1 MSDNVKSNNAQF
13 PQTRLLSNRA
23 TWAIG
28 QPIDELMA
36 MALAKPNIISLA
48 AGFVDNETL
57 PVEMTRNAVTDM
69 LAESP
74 APLQYGTNHGDPELR
89 EMLLSN
95 SVAQDNAAAQTQQ
108 ACQTQLEQ
116 VLITP
121 GSNQLLYMVADTL
134 LDPGDIV
141 ICAAP
146 SYFVFMG
153 AVKNVG
159 GRTLGIAIDQQGMLP
174 DALEEA
180 LQLREKN
187 GDGEVVVISLGPDRV
202 QKVIREGLAKGA
214 DRGIHIQVDS
224 AAAVDPLV
232 TASSIANAIKEEKF
246 DLIFSGLQ
254 SDDIGMGQT
263 GIILGEI
270 LGMSTASLVMATE
283 LSENRIKVKRELEA
297 GFFQW
302 VTMTLP
308 SSVTIQSGLNTPRY
322 PSLKGI
328 MGAKKKEINVLT
340 PGGSEPKQSMNK
352 VYVPQS
358 EKQTVMIDGSVDEIV
373 DKLIETFRN
382 DIKVI

>member
-1 MSDNVKSNNAQF
+1 MKIAVLIKQVPGSDSSLPIQSDESWINEESITYVMNESDN
-13 PQTRLLSNRA
+13 
-23 TWAIG
+23 
-28 QPIDELMA
+28 
-36 MALAKPNIISLA
+36 
-48 AGFVDNETL
+48 
-57 PVEMTRNAVTDM
+57 
-69 LAESP
+69 
-74 APLQYGTNHGDPELR
+74 Y
-89 EMLLSN
+89 
-95 SVAQDNAAAQTQQ
+95 
-108 ACQTQLEQ
+108 
-116 VLITP
+116 
-121 GSNQLLYMVADTL
+121 
-134 LDPGDIV
+134 
-141 ICAAP
+141 
-146 SYFVFMG
+146 
-153 AVKNVG
+153 
-159 GRTLGIAIDQQGMLP
+159 
-174 DALEEA
+174 ALEEA

-224 AAAVDPLV
+224 AGAVDPLV
-232 TASSIANAIKEEKF
+232 AASSIANAIKEEKF

-340 PGGSEPKQSMNK
+340 PGASEPKQSMNK

>member
-1 MSDNVKSNNAQF
+1 MKIAVLIKQVPGSDSSLPIQSDQSWINEESITYVMNESDN
-13 PQTRLLSNRA
+13 
-23 TWAIG
+23 
-28 QPIDELMA
+28 
-36 MALAKPNIISLA
+36 
-48 AGFVDNETL
+48 
-57 PVEMTRNAVTDM
+57 
-69 LAESP
+69 
-74 APLQYGTNHGDPELR
+74 Y
-89 EMLLSN
+89 
-95 SVAQDNAAAQTQQ
+95 
-108 ACQTQLEQ
+108 
-116 VLITP
+116 
-121 GSNQLLYMVADTL
+121 
-134 LDPGDIV
+134 
-141 ICAAP
+141 
-146 SYFVFMG
+146 
-153 AVKNVG
+153 
-159 GRTLGIAIDQQGMLP
+159 
-174 DALEEA
+174 ALEEA

-224 AAAVDPLV
+224 VGVVDPLV
-232 TASSIANAIKEEKF
+232 TAFSIANAIKEENF

-283 LSENRIKVKRELEA
+283 LLENRIKVKRELEA

-340 PGGSEPKQSMNK
+340 PEGSEPKQSMSK

-358 EKQTVMIDGSVDEIV
+358 DKQTVMIDGSVDEIV

>member
-1 MSDNVKSNNAQF
+1 MKIAVLIKQVPGSDSSLPIQNDASWINEETITYVMNESDN
-13 PQTRLLSNRA
+13 
-23 TWAIG
+23 
-28 QPIDELMA
+28 
-36 MALAKPNIISLA
+36 
-48 AGFVDNETL
+48 
-57 PVEMTRNAVTDM
+57 
-69 LAESP
+69 
-74 APLQYGTNHGDPELR
+74 Y
-89 EMLLSN
+89 
-95 SVAQDNAAAQTQQ
+95 
-108 ACQTQLEQ
+108 
-116 VLITP
+116 
-121 GSNQLLYMVADTL
+121 
-134 LDPGDIV
+134 
-141 ICAAP
+141 
-146 SYFVFMG
+146 
-153 AVKNVG
+153 
-159 GRTLGIAIDQQGMLP
+159 
-174 DALEEA
+174 ALEEA

-224 AAAVDPLV
+224 AGAVDPLV

-340 PGGSEPKQSMNK
+340 PGASEPKQSMNK

>member
-1 MSDNVKSNNAQF
+1 MKIAVLIKQVPGSDSSLPIQSDESWINEESITYVMNESDN
-13 PQTRLLSNRA
+13 
-23 TWAIG
+23 
-28 QPIDELMA
+28 
-36 MALAKPNIISLA
+36 
-48 AGFVDNETL
+48 
-57 PVEMTRNAVTDM
+57 
-69 LAESP
+69 
-74 APLQYGTNHGDPELR
+74 Y
-89 EMLLSN
+89 
-95 SVAQDNAAAQTQQ
+95 
-108 ACQTQLEQ
+108 
-116 VLITP
+116 
-121 GSNQLLYMVADTL
+121 
-134 LDPGDIV
+134 
-141 ICAAP
+141 
-146 SYFVFMG
+146 
-153 AVKNVG
+153 
-159 GRTLGIAIDQQGMLP
+159 
-174 DALEEA
+174 ALEEA

-187 GDGEVVVISLGPDRV
+187 GDGEVVVIRLGPDRV

-224 AAAVDPLV
+224 AGAVDPLV
-232 TASSIANAIKEEKF
+232 AASSIANAIKEEKF

-263 GIILGEI
+263 GIIIGEI

-340 PGGSEPKQSMNK
+340 PGASEPKQSMNK

>member
-1 MSDNVKSNNAQF
+1 MKIAVLIKQVPGSDSSLPIQSDESWINEESITYVMNESDN
-13 PQTRLLSNRA
+13 
-23 TWAIG
+23 
-28 QPIDELMA
+28 
-36 MALAKPNIISLA
+36 
-48 AGFVDNETL
+48 
-57 PVEMTRNAVTDM
+57 
-69 LAESP
+69 
-74 APLQYGTNHGDPELR
+74 Y
-89 EMLLSN
+89 
-95 SVAQDNAAAQTQQ
+95 
-108 ACQTQLEQ
+108 
-116 VLITP
+116 
-121 GSNQLLYMVADTL
+121 
-134 LDPGDIV
+134 
-141 ICAAP
+141 
-146 SYFVFMG
+146 
-153 AVKNVG
+153 
-159 GRTLGIAIDQQGMLP
+159 
-174 DALEEA
+174 ALEEA

-224 AAAVDPLV
+224 AGAVDPLV
-232 TASSIANAIKEEKF
+232 TAYAIANAIKEEKF

-283 LSENRIKVKRELEA
+283 LLENRIKVKRELEA

-340 PGGSEPKQSMNK
+340 PGASEPKQSMNK

>member
-1 MSDNVKSNNAQF
+1 MKIAVLIKQVPGSDSSLPIQSDESWINEESITYVMNESDN
-13 PQTRLLSNRA
+13 
-23 TWAIG
+23 
-28 QPIDELMA
+28 
-36 MALAKPNIISLA
+36 
-48 AGFVDNETL
+48 
-57 PVEMTRNAVTDM
+57 
-69 LAESP
+69 
-74 APLQYGTNHGDPELR
+74 Y
-89 EMLLSN
+89 
-95 SVAQDNAAAQTQQ
+95 
-108 ACQTQLEQ
+108 
-116 VLITP
+116 
-121 GSNQLLYMVADTL
+121 
-134 LDPGDIV
+134 
-141 ICAAP
+141 
-146 SYFVFMG
+146 
-153 AVKNVG
+153 
-159 GRTLGIAIDQQGMLP
+159 
-174 DALEEA
+174 ALEEA

-224 AAAVDPLV
+224 AGAVDPLV
-232 TASSIANAIKEEKF
+232 TASFIANAIKEENF

-340 PGGSEPKQSMNK
+340 PGASEPKQSMNK